1 LAAGQKGITRTV
13 RMKIRVLRTA
23 MDDLAAGRLFYDTQQ
38 EGVGDYF
45 FDSLFAEIDS
55 LALYAGVH
63 SMHFGFHR
71 LLAKR
76 FPYAIYYKV
85 IDDQAVVFR
94 ILDCRR
100 SPKRLQKE
108 MDR

>member
-1 LAAGQKGITRTV
+1 
-13 RMKIRVLRTA
+13 MKIRVLRTA
-23 MDDLAAGRLFYDTQQ
+23 MDDLAAGRLFYDKQQ